1 MKTQFILCESVIQ
14 IPYIECLAGLYSK
27 QNKEARK
34 KCNTSFQNKNNKTG
48 FLLHLY
54 RNFNFT
60 FFTETNQ
67 ILRQGDFKERFKVLF
82 CSVVY
87 LLHLKSDSKEGL
99 HVVPSAQLGCP
110 RLSMSWKE

>member
-67 ILRQGDFKERFKVLF
+67 ILRQGNFKERFKELF
-82 CSVVY
+82 V
-87 LLHLKSDSKEGL
+87 
-99 HVVPSAQLGCP
+99 
-110 RLSMSWKE
+110 R